1 MHVCNVCACM
11 QHMHTIKMHAWN
23 VYACKPG
30 WNWMYAMFMHACST
44 CIQIKMHACNICAC
58 MHAVHAYN
66 QDACMECLCMHV
78 VHVGIQMKMHACN
91 VYACKP
97 GWNLMYAMFM
107 YACSTCIQ
115 SRCMHAMFVHVN
127 QDECMQ
133 CLCMHAWCMH
143 AVCMMHACST
153 WMQTWGCMHSYFGR
167 RYKNVHTYSS
177 GAKGTRLLE
186 GLRVCY
192 PRKIFECWNLCNA
205 ISCILRWV
213 FKSLE
218 VINKTKKKHK

>member
-1 MHVCNVCACM
+1 MHANQDVSWKSRCMYAMFVHACSTGIQSRCMHGMFMHANQDEIECMQCSCMHAVHAYKSRCMHAIFVHACM
-11 QHMHTIKMHAWN
+11 QYMHTIKMHACN
-23 VYACKPG
+23 VCACKPR
-30 WNWMYAMFMHACST
+30 WMYAMFMHA
-44 CIQIKMHACNICAC
+44 
-58 MHAVHAYN
+58 
-66 QDACMECLCMHV
+66 
-78 VHVGIQMKMHACN
+78 
-91 VYACKP
+91 
-97 GWNLMYAMFM
+97 
-107 YACSTCIQ
+107 
-115 SRCMHAMFVHVN
+115 
-127 QDECMQ
+127 
-133 CLCMHAWCMH
+133 
-143 AVCMMHACST
+143 CMMHACST